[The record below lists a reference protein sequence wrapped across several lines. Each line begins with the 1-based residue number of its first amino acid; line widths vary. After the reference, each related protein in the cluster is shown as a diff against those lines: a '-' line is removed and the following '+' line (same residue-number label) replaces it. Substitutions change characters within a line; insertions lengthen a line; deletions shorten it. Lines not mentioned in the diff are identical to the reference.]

1 MALVPRVVKVTGKAA
16 SGSGSLTALAARVG
30 EMLKK
35 RDRPDGRAP
44 PLSTPPPTAADRRAR
59 RAGPETISVFE
70 ATTGGLVNA
79 ALQSVPGASRYCAPP
94 LPVAESVN
102 PPGAQPAAADHGGAN
117 IYGRIGYKL
126 YPKELA
132 QELAKGGATDGNTNY
147 ASQKNYHAS
156 KVHHTTTISA
166 FMNEQLGSD
175 WCISESGATGPTFAP
190 PDCHTGFT
198 AIALVGPGV
207 SECIIVES
215 DTADREENMWAFTQ
229 AAFDL
234 LEQALTSSK
243 L

>member
-1 MALVPRVVKVTGKAA
+1 LAPQRPKITPRRRWRPQPLPAVPPAPALF
-16 SGSGSLTALAARVG
+16 
-30 EMLKK
+30 
-35 RDRPDGRAP
+35 P
-44 PLSTPPPTAADRRAR
+44 PLPAGPAPLPPRPADRRAR

-79 ALQSVPGASRYCAPP
+79 ALQSVPGASRYY
-94 LPVAESVN
+94 
-102 PPGAQPAAADHGGAN
+102 HGGAN

>member
-79 ALQSVPGASRYCAPP
+79 ALQSVPGASRYY
-94 LPVAESVN
+94 
-102 PPGAQPAAADHGGAN
+102 HGGAN